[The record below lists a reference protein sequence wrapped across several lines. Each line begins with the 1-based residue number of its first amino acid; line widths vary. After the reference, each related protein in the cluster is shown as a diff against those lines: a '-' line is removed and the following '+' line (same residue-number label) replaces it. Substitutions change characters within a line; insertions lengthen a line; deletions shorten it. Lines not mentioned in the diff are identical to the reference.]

1 MSREIEFR
9 AWCSHRKKMLPIIT
23 LKAICTA
30 NEELSQTEWS
40 DLNIMQYTGLKDK
53 NGTKIFEGDVVNCV
67 PYKKHLKDRIMHGIR
82 EVVFDQQDAT
92 FYYDSNI
99 TMNWGGIASYEV
111 IGNIYENKDLLNN

>member
-1 MSREIEFR
+1 
-9 AWCSHRKKMLPIIT
+9 MLPIIT

-67 PYKKHLKDRIMHGIR
+67 PLKEYLYSDNMHGIM
-82 EVVFDQQDAT
+82 EVVFKEESACF
-92 FYYDSNI
+92 FYADYVP
-99 TMNWGGIASYEV
+99 MNWGGIAHYTV
-111 IGNIYENKDLLNN
+111 IGNIHDNAELLNH